1 MRTMPLSEA
10 KAKLSKLIDSISRL
24 DDEVMITKNGRA
36 AAVLL
41 SPDEYDSWKET
52 KVIKNDKEFFKE
64 IKQALKKIDK
74 NARLYSLEELFK

>member
-10 KAKLSKLIDSISRL
+10 KAKLSKIIDSVRRL

-41 SPDEYDSWKET
+41 SPDEYDSWHET
-52 KVIKNDKEFFKE
+52 KVIKNDKEFIKE
-64 IKQALKKIDK
+64 IKHALKKIDK

>member
-10 KAKLSKLIDSISRL
+10 KAKLSKIIDSVNRF

-41 SPDEYDSWKET
+41 SPDEYDSWRET
-52 KVIKNDKEFFKE
+52 NLIKSDKEFFKE
-64 IKQALKKIDK
+64 IRHALRKIDK

>member
-1 MRTMPLSEA
+1 MKTMPLSEA
-10 KAKLSKLIDSISRL
+10 KAKLSKIIDRVNRL

-41 SPDEYDSWKET
+41 SPGEYESWMET
-52 KVIKNDKEFFKE
+52 KLIKSDKEFLKE
-64 IKQALKKIDK
+64 IKQALRKINK